1 MSIPTPTHTA
11 TCTGIS
17 TIKSLGSG
25 LDNVVASVSIE
36 VTTSTTVSYKETET
50 TWQYPVQTG
59 TEEEDYTETQ
69 YTIPMTPSGDEIIEV
84 TEGTEVFREAIDRKK
99 IGDVVSL
106 KRDVPVF
113 DIPEAIATT
122 NEVDKT
128 KEFSLRASFTVDID
142 TSSVSEAGLD
152 FIAYSDLTEEIVIGW
167 AKTLV
172 PDTFAEAETKNGTRV
187 VSEADHFIN
196 PDKYTIES
204 ARLPWSE

>member
-36 VTTSTTVSYKETET
+36 VTTSTTVPYKETET

-69 YTIPMTPSGDEIIEV
+69 YLAPSAPSPDEIIEV
-84 TEGTEVFREAIDRKK
+84 TEGTEVFRGAIDKKK

-122 NEVDKT
+122 NEIDKT
-128 KEFSLRASFTVDID
+128 REFLHTARFTVDMD
-142 TSSVSEAGLD
+142 TSSISEAD
-152 FIAYSDLTEEIVIGW
+152 FVTYSDLTEEIVIGW
-167 AKTLV
+167 AKELV

-187 VSEADHFIN
+187 VSEADHFMN
-196 PDKYTIES
+196 PDKYTVES
-204 ARLPWSE
+204 VRLPWS

>member
-1 MSIPTPTHTA
+1 MSIPTPTHT
-11 TCTGIS
+11 TICTGIS

-25 LDNVVASVSIE
+25 LDDVVTSVSIQ

-69 YTIPMTPSGDEIIEV
+69 YTAPVNPTPAEIVEI
-84 TEGTEVFREAIDRKK
+84 TEGTEVFRGAIERKK

-113 DIPEAIATT
+113 DIPEAISTT
-122 NEVDKT
+122 TEVDKT
-128 KEFSLRASFTVDID
+128 REFSQRASFTVDMD
-142 TSSVSEAGLD
+142 TSSLSTGD
-152 FIAYSDLTEEIVIGW
+152 FIVYSDLTEEVVVGW

-172 PDTFAEAETKNGTRV
+172 PDTFAEAETKNSERV
-187 VSEADHFIN
+187 VDQADQFLS
-196 PDKYTIES
+196 PDKYTISS
-204 ARLPWSE
+204 APLPWSSD